1 MTTPAAADPNP
12 DHDRGAAVAN
22 TGPGSNAGGGAGGM
36 RALTLATV
44 FAAASGYLVM
54 LIAGRALGPADYP
67 LFATYWGAFFA
78 LGGVANGLMQE
89 TTRAVRSARTA
100 GAFGGGRAGHDSV
113 DDAGGAAAASGV
125 RVRLLPAGLLL
136 GLALA
141 GAVALSTPGWPAVG
155 LPTFSGAGVA
165 IMAFGILGFS
175 LQAATAGA
183 LSGTE
188 RWGLYAV
195 LLTVDATLRLAV
207 AGIAWWLGDAGLG
220 FALATVAG
228 AITWALMVALS
239 PATRTAL
246 ASAVDV
252 DRGHFWRNTST
263 AMLASAGT
271 SALVTGFPLFVTATV
286 RDSDPA
292 PLVGAVILAITLTR
306 APLLV
311 PLTSFQSAI
320 IVYFVERRFQGP
332 RTLAAPLGLV
342 TAVGVVGA
350 GAAWLLGPW
359 LIRVLFGAEFELPG
373 AVLAALTAASVGTA
387 ALMVTGNAAL
397 AFDRHLLYNSG
408 WWIAVL
414 AAAALLA
421 VLPGPLDVRAA
432 IALLAGPGIGVA
444 VHVVGLA
451 VTASRPRSHTSPR
464 PRPDPG
470 IEERAT

>member
-1 MTTPAAADPNP
+1 MTTPAAADPTP
-12 DHDRGAAVAN
+12 TTGRG
-22 TGPGSNAGGGAGGM
+22 PSGGM
-36 RALTLATV
+36 RALTLATL

-54 LIAGRALGPADYP
+54 LIAGRALGPAEYP

-89 TTRAVRSARTA
+89 ATRAVRSARATA
-100 GAFGGGRAGHDSV
+100 VGGDSRAPGPGTSGS
-113 DDAGGAAAASGV
+113 GG
-125 RVRLLPAGLLL
+125 RVRLLPAGLVL

-141 GAVALSTPGWPAVG
+141 AAVVVSAPAWSALG
-155 LPTFSGAGVA
+155 LPTFSGAGVV
-165 IMAFGILGFS
+165 IMAFGILGFT

-195 LLTVDATLRLAV
+195 LLTVDAALRLVV
-207 AGIAWWLGDAGLG
+207 AGVAWRLGDAALG

-228 AITWALMVALS
+228 TLTWALLAVLS
-239 PATRTAL
+239 PATRSAL
-246 ASAVDV
+246 ASALDV
-252 DRGHFWRNTST
+252 GRRRFWRNTGA

-286 RDSDPA
+286 RSSDPA

-320 IVYFVERRFQGP
+320 IVYFVHRRELGA
-332 RTLAAPLGLV
+332 RALGAPLGLV
-342 TAVGVVGA
+342 TAVGIVGA
-350 GAAWLLGPW
+350 GAAWLVGPW

-397 AFDRHLLYNSG
+397 ASDRHLLYNAG
-408 WWIAVL
+408 WWVAVL
-414 AAAALLA
+414 AAAVLLVA
-421 VLPGPLDVRAA
+421 VPGPLDIRSAV
-432 IALLAGPGIGVA
+432 ALLAGPGLGVA
-444 VHVVGLA
+444 VHVAGLA
-451 VTASRPRSHTSPR
+451 AGRPRSP
-464 PRPDPG
+464 
-470 IEERAT
+470 AT

>member
-1 MTTPAAADPNP
+1 MTTPAAAEPTP
-12 DHDRGAAVAN
+12 
-22 TGPGSNAGGGAGGM
+22 TAGRRAAGGM

-54 LIAGRALGPADYP
+54 LVAGRALGPADYP

-89 TTRAVRSARTA
+89 ATRAVRSARVGPTPDTVRLGHA
-100 GAFGGGRAGHDSV
+100 PAPDTRGHAPAPGTGG
-113 DDAGGAAAASGV
+113 
-125 RVRLLPAGLLL
+125 RVRLLPAGLML

-141 GAVALSTPGWPAVG
+141 AVVAVSAPAWPALG
-155 LPTFSGAGVA
+155 LPTFSGVGVA
-165 IMAFGILGFS
+165 VMAVGILGFS

-195 LLTVDATLRLAV
+195 LLTVDAALRLVV
-207 AGIAWWLGDAGLG
+207 AGVAWWFGDAGLG

-228 AITWALMVALS
+228 AFTWALMIALS
-239 PATRTAL
+239 PATREAL
-246 ASAVDV
+246 ARALDV
-252 DRGHFWRNTST
+252 GRRRFWRNTAS

-271 SALVTGFPLFVTATV
+271 AALVVGFPVFVTATV
-286 RDSDPA
+286 RETDPA

-320 IVYFVERRFQGP
+320 IVYFVQRRELGP
-332 RTLAAPLGLV
+332 RALAAPLGLV
-342 TAVGVVGA
+342 TAVGLVGA
-350 GAAWLLGPW
+350 GAAWLVGPW

-397 AFDRHLLYNSG
+397 AFDRHLLYNLG
-408 WWIAVL
+408 WWVAVL
-414 AAAALLA
+414 AALILL
-421 VLPGPLDVRAA
+421 VSVPGPLDVRSA
-432 IALLAGPGIGVA
+432 IALLAGPGIGVV
-444 VHVVGLA
+444 VHVAGLA
-451 VTASRPRSHTSPR
+451 VIARL
-464 PRPDPG
+464 DP
-470 IEERAT
+470 EPAR

>member
-1 MTTPAAADPNP
+1 MTTPTAAEVEPGAAPGAAD
-12 DHDRGAAVAN
+12 
-22 TGPGSNAGGGAGGM
+22 GM

-89 TTRAVRSARTA
+89 VTRAVRSARESLTPGAA
-100 GAFGGGRAGHDSV
+100 GARPRSSR
-113 DDAGGAAAASGV
+113 GA
-125 RVRLLPAGLLL
+125 VRLLPAGLTL
-136 GLALA
+136 GLILA
-141 GAVALSTPGWPAVG
+141 AAVVVSAPAWPPLG

-165 IMAFGILGFS
+165 IMAFGILGFT

-195 LLTVDATLRLAV
+195 LLTVDAALRLAV
-207 AGIAWWLGDAGLG
+207 AGVAWGLGDTGLG
-220 FALATVAG
+220 FAVATVAG
-228 AITWALMVALS
+228 AVTWALLFALS
-239 PATRTAL
+239 PGTRAAL
-246 ASAVDV
+246 ASAVDSG
-252 DRGHFWRNTST
+252 RRRFWRNTAT

-320 IVYFVERRFQGP
+320 IVYFVRRRDSGP
-332 RTLAAPLGLV
+332 RSLAAPLGLV
-342 TAVGVVGA
+342 TAVGIVGA
-350 GAAWLLGPW
+350 GAAWLIGPW
-359 LIRVLFGAEFELPG
+359 LIRVLFGGDFELPG

-397 AFDRHLLYNSG
+397 AFDRHLLYNAG
-408 WWIAVL
+408 WWVAVVAAAVL
-414 AAAALLA
+414 L
-421 VLPGPLDVRAA
+421 VTVPGSLDVRAA

-444 VHVVGLA
+444 LHVVGLIA
-451 VTASRPRSHTSPR
+451 AARRP
-464 PRPDPG
+464 G
-470 IEERAT
+470 ATE

>member
-1 MTTPAAADPNP
+1 MTTPTAAEVEP
-12 DHDRGAAVAN
+12 GAA
-22 TGPGSNAGGGAGGM
+22 PGAAGGM

-89 TTRAVRSARTA
+89 VTRAVRSARESLTP
-100 GAFGGGRAGHDSV
+100 GAVGARARSSR
-113 DDAGGAAAASGV
+113 GA
-125 RVRLLPAGLLL
+125 VRLLPAGLTL
-136 GLALA
+136 GLILA
-141 GAVALSTPGWPAVG
+141 AAVVVSAPAWPPLG

-165 IMAFGILGFS
+165 IMAFGILGFT

-195 LLTVDATLRLAV
+195 LLTVDAALRLAV
-207 AGIAWWLGDAGLG
+207 AGVAWGLGDTGLG
-220 FALATVAG
+220 FAVATVAG
-228 AITWALMVALS
+228 AVTWALLVALS
-239 PATRTAL
+239 PGTRAAL
-246 ASAVDV
+246 ASAVDSG
-252 DRGHFWRNTST
+252 RRRFWRNTAT

-292 PLVGAVILAITLTR
+292 PVVGAVILAITLTR

-320 IVYFVERRFQGP
+320 IVYFVRRRDSGP
-332 RTLAAPLGLV
+332 RSLAAPLGLV
-342 TAVGVVGA
+342 TAVGIVGA
-350 GAAWLLGPW
+350 GAAWLIGPW
-359 LIRVLFGAEFELPG
+359 LIRVLFGGDFELPG

-397 AFDRHLLYNSG
+397 AFDRHLLYNAG
-408 WWIAVL
+408 WWVAVVAAAVL
-414 AAAALLA
+414 L
-421 VLPGPLDVRAA
+421 VTVPGSLDVRAA

-444 VHVVGLA
+444 LHVVGLIA
-451 VTASRPRSHTSPR
+451 AARRP
-464 PRPDPG
+464 G
-470 IEERAT
+470 ATE

>member
-1 MTTPAAADPNP
+1 MTTPAAAEAPP
-12 DHDRGAAVAN
+12 GVAPGA
-22 TGPGSNAGGGAGGM
+22 GAGGM

-89 TTRAVRSARTA
+89 ATRAVRSAREGA
-100 GAFGGGRAGHDSV
+100 GRETS
-113 DDAGGAAAASGV
+113 GGAAVATTPRGA
-125 RVRLLPAGLLL
+125 VRLLPAGLAL
-136 GLALA
+136 GLILA
-141 GAVALSTPGWPAVG
+141 AAVAVSAPLWPSLG

-165 IMAFGILGFS
+165 IMAFGILGFT

-195 LLTVDATLRLAV
+195 LLTVDAALRLAV

-220 FALATVAG
+220 FAVATVAG
-228 AITWALMVALS
+228 AVTWAVLIAVS
-239 PATRTAL
+239 PGTRTAL
-246 ASAVDV
+246 RSAVDAG
-252 DRGHFWRNTST
+252 RRRFWRNTAT

-320 IVYFVERRFQGP
+320 IVYFVERRARGP
-332 RTLAAPLGLV
+332 RSLAAPLGLV

-350 GAAWLLGPW
+350 GAAWLIGPW
-359 LIRVLFGAEFELPG
+359 LIRVLFGGDFELPG

-397 AFDRHLLYNSG
+397 AFDRHLLYNAG
-408 WWIAVL
+408 WWVAVI
-414 AAAALLA
+414 AAAALLVA
-421 VLPGPLDVRAA
+421 VPGPLDVRAA
-432 IALLAGPGIGVA
+432 VALLAGPGIGVA
-444 VHVVGLA
+444 LHVVGLIVA
-451 VTASRPRSHTSPR
+451 ARRH
-464 PRPDPG
+464 G
-470 IEERAT
+470 AAA

>member
-1 MTTPAAADPNP
+1 
-12 DHDRGAAVAN
+12 
-22 TGPGSNAGGGAGGM
+22 M

-44 FAAASGYLVM
+44 FAATSGYLVM

-89 TTRAVRSARTA
+89 ATRAVRSAREGA
-100 GAFGGGRAGHDSV
+100 GRETS
-113 DDAGGAAAASGV
+113 GGAAVTGGGAAVATTPRGA
-125 RVRLLPAGLLL
+125 VRLLPAGLAL
-136 GLALA
+136 GLILA
-141 GAVALSTPGWPAVG
+141 AAVAVSAPLWPSLG

-165 IMAFGILGFS
+165 IMAFGILGFT

-195 LLTVDATLRLAV
+195 LLTVDAALRLAV
-207 AGIAWWLGDAGLG
+207 AGIAWWLGDAGIG
-220 FALATVAG
+220 FAVATVAG
-228 AITWALMVALS
+228 AVTWAVLIAVS
-239 PATRTAL
+239 PGTRTAL
-246 ASAVDV
+246 RSAVDA
-252 DRGHFWRNTST
+252 GHRRFWRNTAT

-320 IVYFVERRFQGP
+320 IVYFVERRARGP
-332 RTLAAPLGLV
+332 RSLAAPLLLV

-350 GAAWLLGPW
+350 GAAWLIGPW
-359 LIRVLFGAEFELPG
+359 LIRVLFGGDFELPG

-397 AFDRHLLYNSG
+397 AFDRHLLYNAG
-408 WWIAVL
+408 WWVAVI
-414 AAAALLA
+414 AAAALLVA
-421 VLPGPLDVRAA
+421 VPGPLDVRAA
-432 IALLAGPGIGVA
+432 VALLAGPGIGVA
-444 VHVVGLA
+444 LHVVGLIVA
-451 VTASRPRSHTSPR
+451 ARRH
-464 PRPDPG
+464 G
-470 IEERAT
+470 AAA

>member
-1 MTTPAAADPNP
+1 MTTPAAADPTP
-12 DHDRGAAVAN
+12 T
-22 TGPGSNAGGGAGGM
+22 TGRHAAGGM
-36 RALTLATV
+36 RALTLATA

-54 LIAGRALGPADYP
+54 LVAGRTLGPADYP

-89 TTRAVRSARTA
+89 ATRAVRSARVGPAPDVPAPGT
-100 GAFGGGRAGHDSV
+100 GG
-113 DDAGGAAAASGV
+113 
-125 RVRLLPAGLLL
+125 RVRLLPAGLML

-141 GAVALSTPGWPAVG
+141 AVVAVSAPAWPHLG
-155 LPTFSGAGVA
+155 LPTFSGLGVA
-165 IMAFGILGFS
+165 VMAVGILGFS

-195 LLTVDATLRLAV
+195 LLTVDAALRLMV
-207 AGIAWWLGDAGLG
+207 AGVAWWAGDAGLG

-228 AITWALMVALS
+228 TLTWALMIALS
-239 PATRTAL
+239 PATRDAL
-246 ASAVDV
+246 SHALDV
-252 DRGHFWRNTST
+252 GRGRFWRNTAS

-271 SALVTGFPLFVTATV
+271 AALVVGFPVFVTATV
-286 RDSDPA
+286 RESDPA

-320 IVYFVERRFQGP
+320 IVHFVQRRELGP
-332 RTLAAPLGLV
+332 RALAGPLTLVA
-342 TAVGVVGA
+342 AVGLVGA
-350 GAAWLLGPW
+350 GAAWLVGPW

-397 AFDRHLLYNSG
+397 AFDRHTLYNAG
-408 WWIAVL
+408 WWVAVG
-414 AAAALLA
+414 AALILL
-421 VLPGPLDVRAA
+421 VSVPGPLDVRSA

-444 VHVVGLA
+444 VHVAGLA
-451 VTASRPRSHTSPR
+451 VIARLDREPS
-464 PRPDPG
+464 G
-470 IEERAT
+470 

>member
-1 MTTPAAADPNP
+1 
-12 DHDRGAAVAN
+12 
-22 TGPGSNAGGGAGGM
+22 M

-89 TTRAVRSARTA
+89 ATRAVRSARQAA
-100 GAFGGGRAGHDSV
+100 GAHSAVLAPQFDPPPGPGRRG
-113 DDAGGAAAASGV
+113 
-125 RVRLLPAGLLL
+125 RIRLLPAGLML

-141 GAVALSTPGWPAVG
+141 GVVVVSTPVWPPLG
-155 LPTFSGAGVA
+155 LPTFSGFGVA
-165 IMAFGILGFS
+165 IMAVGILGFA

-195 LLTVDATLRLAV
+195 LLTVDAALRLVV
-207 AGIAWWLGDAGLG
+207 AGATWWLGGAALG

-228 AITWALMVALS
+228 TLTWALMIAAS
-239 PATRTAL
+239 ASTRSAL
-246 ASAVDV
+246 ASALDV
-252 DRGHFWRNTST
+252 GRRRFWRNTGS

-271 SALVTGFPLFVTATV
+271 SALVVGFPVFVNATV
-286 RDSDPA
+286 RESDPA

-320 IVYFVERRFQGP
+320 IVYFVERRVQGA
-332 RTLAAPLGLV
+332 RALTAPLGLV
-342 TAVGVVGA
+342 TAVGLVGA
-350 GAAWLLGPW
+350 GAAWLVGPW

-373 AVLAALTAASVGTA
+373 VVLAALTAASVGTA

-397 AFDRHLLYNSG
+397 AFDRHLLYNAG
-408 WWIAVL
+408 WWVAVVAAAVL
-414 AAAALLA
+414 LVA
-421 VLPGPLDVRAA
+421 VPGPLDVRSA

-444 VHVVGLA
+444 VHVVGLVVIA
-451 VTASRPRSHTSPR
+451 RLTPAT
-464 PRPDPG
+464 
-470 IEERAT
+470 RATRTNPESAT

>member
-1 MTTPAAADPNP
+1 MTTPAAAEPTP
-12 DHDRGAAVAN
+12 
-22 TGPGSNAGGGAGGM
+22 TAGRRAAGGM

-54 LIAGRALGPADYP
+54 LVAGRALGPADYP

-89 TTRAVRSARTA
+89 ATRAVRSARVGPTPDTVRLGHA
-100 GAFGGGRAGHDSV
+100 PAPDTRGHAPAPGTGG
-113 DDAGGAAAASGV
+113 
-125 RVRLLPAGLLL
+125 RVRLLPAGLML

-141 GAVALSTPGWPAVG
+141 AVVAVSAPAWPALG
-155 LPTFSGAGVA
+155 LPTFSGVGVA
-165 IMAFGILGFS
+165 VMAVGILGFS

-183 LSGTE
+183 LSGSE

-195 LLTVDATLRLAV
+195 LLTVDAALRLV
-207 AGIAWWLGDAGLG
+207 MAGLAWWAGDAGLG

-228 AITWALMVALS
+228 TLTWALMVSLS
-239 PATRTAL
+239 PATREAL
-246 ASAVDV
+246 ARALDV
-252 DRGHFWRNTST
+252 GRRRFWRNTAS

-271 SALVTGFPLFVTATV
+271 AALVVGFPVFVTATV
-286 RDSDPA
+286 RETDPA

-320 IVYFVERRFQGP
+320 IVYFVQRRELGP
-332 RTLAAPLGLV
+332 RALAAPLGLV
-342 TAVGVVGA
+342 TAVGLVGA
-350 GAAWLLGPW
+350 GAAWLVGPW

-397 AFDRHLLYNSG
+397 AFDRHLLYNLG
-408 WWIAVL
+408 WWVAVL
-414 AAAALLA
+414 AALILL
-421 VLPGPLDVRAA
+421 VSVPGPLDVRSA
-432 IALLAGPGIGVA
+432 IALLAGPGIGVV
-444 VHVVGLA
+444 VHVAGLA
-451 VTASRPRSHTSPR
+451 VIARL
-464 PRPDPG
+464 DP
-470 IEERAT
+470 EPAR

>member
-1 MTTPAAADPNP
+1 MTTPAAAEPTP
-12 DHDRGAAVAN
+12 
-22 TGPGSNAGGGAGGM
+22 TAGRRAAGGM

-54 LIAGRALGPADYP
+54 LVAGRALGPADYP

-89 TTRAVRSARTA
+89 ATRAVRSARVGATPDTA
-100 GAFGGGRAGHDSV
+100 GMTAAGRVTPVPAPRTGG
-113 DDAGGAAAASGV
+113 
-125 RVRLLPAGLLL
+125 RVRLLPAGLML

-141 GAVALSTPGWPAVG
+141 AVVAVSAPAWPALG
-155 LPTFSGAGVA
+155 LPTFSGVGVA
-165 IMAFGILGFS
+165 VMAVGILGFS

-183 LSGTE
+183 LSGSE

-195 LLTVDATLRLAV
+195 LLTVDAALRLVV
-207 AGIAWWLGDAGLG
+207 AGLAWWAGDAGLG

-228 AITWALMVALS
+228 TLTWALMVSLS
-239 PATRTAL
+239 PATREAL
-246 ASAVDV
+246 ARALDV
-252 DRGHFWRNTST
+252 GRRRFWRNTAS

-271 SALVTGFPLFVTATV
+271 AALVVGFPVFVTATV
-286 RDSDPA
+286 RETDPA

-320 IVYFVERRFQGP
+320 IVYFVQRRELGP
-332 RTLAAPLGLV
+332 RALAAPLGLV
-342 TAVGVVGA
+342 TAVGLVGA
-350 GAAWLLGPW
+350 GAAWLVGPW

-397 AFDRHLLYNSG
+397 AFDRHLLYNLG
-408 WWIAVL
+408 WWVAVL
-414 AAAALLA
+414 AALILL
-421 VLPGPLDVRAA
+421 VSVPGPLDVRSA
-432 IALLAGPGIGVA
+432 IALLAGPGIGVM
-444 VHVVGLA
+444 VHVAGLA
-451 VTASRPRSHTSPR
+451 VIARL
-464 PRPDPG
+464 DP
-470 IEERAT
+470 EPAR

>member
-1 MTTPAAADPNP
+1 MTTPAAAEPTP
-12 DHDRGAAVAN
+12 
-22 TGPGSNAGGGAGGM
+22 TAGRRAAGGM

-54 LIAGRALGPADYP
+54 LVAGRALGPADYP

-89 TTRAVRSARTA
+89 ATRAVRSARVGPTPDTVRLGHA
-100 GAFGGGRAGHDSV
+100 PAPDTRGHAPAPGTGG
-113 DDAGGAAAASGV
+113 
-125 RVRLLPAGLLL
+125 RVRLLPAGLML

-141 GAVALSTPGWPAVG
+141 AVVAVSAPAWPALG
-155 LPTFSGAGVA
+155 LPTFSGVGVA
-165 IMAFGILGFS
+165 VMAVGILGFS

-183 LSGTE
+183 LSGSE

-195 LLTVDATLRLAV
+195 LLTVDAALRLVV
-207 AGIAWWLGDAGLG
+207 AGLAWWAGDAGLG

-228 AITWALMVALS
+228 TLTWALMVSLS
-239 PATRTAL
+239 PATREAL
-246 ASAVDV
+246 ARALDV
-252 DRGHFWRNTST
+252 GRRRFWRNTAS

-271 SALVTGFPLFVTATV
+271 AALVVGFPVFVTATV
-286 RDSDPA
+286 RETDPA

-320 IVYFVERRFQGP
+320 IVYFVQRRELGP
-332 RTLAAPLGLV
+332 RALAAPLGLV
-342 TAVGVVGA
+342 TAVGLVGA
-350 GAAWLLGPW
+350 GAAWLVGPW

-397 AFDRHLLYNSG
+397 AFDRHLLYNLG
-408 WWIAVL
+408 WWVAVL
-414 AAAALLA
+414 AALILL
-421 VLPGPLDVRAA
+421 VSVPGPLDVRSA
-432 IALLAGPGIGVA
+432 IALLAGPGIGVV
-444 VHVVGLA
+444 VHVAGLA
-451 VTASRPRSHTSPR
+451 VIARL
-464 PRPDPG
+464 DP
-470 IEERAT
+470 EPAR

>member
-1 MTTPAAADPNP
+1 MTTPAAADPTP
-12 DHDRGAAVAN
+12 T
-22 TGPGSNAGGGAGGM
+22 TGHRAAGGM
-36 RALTLATV
+36 RALTLATL

-54 LIAGRALGPADYP
+54 VIAGRALGPADYP

-89 TTRAVRSARTA
+89 ATRAVRSARVGSTPDA
-100 GAFGGGRAGHDSV
+100 AQVGPSPDAPRATPAQAPTPPPGTGG
-113 DDAGGAAAASGV
+113 
-125 RVRLLPAGLLL
+125 RVRLLPAGLML

-141 GAVALSTPGWPAVG
+141 AVVVVSAPAWPALG
-155 LPTFSGAGVA
+155 LPTFSGVGVA
-165 IMAFGILGFS
+165 VMAVGILGFA

-195 LLTVDATLRLAV
+195 LLTVDAALRLVV
-207 AGIAWWLGDAGLG
+207 AGVAWRLGDAGLG

-228 AITWALMVALS
+228 TLTWAVLIASS
-239 PATRTAL
+239 PATRAAL
-246 ASAVDV
+246 ARALDV
-252 DRGHFWRNTST
+252 GRRRFWRNTGS

-271 SALVTGFPLFVTATV
+271 AALVVGFPVFVTATV
-286 RDSDPA
+286 RESDPA

-320 IVYFVERRFQGP
+320 IVYFVQRRAHGP
-332 RTLAAPLGLV
+332 RALAAPLALV
-342 TAVGVVGA
+342 TAVGIVGA
-350 GAAWLLGPW
+350 GAAWLVGPW

-373 AVLAALTAASVGTA
+373 VVLAALTAASVGTA

-397 AFDRHLLYNSG
+397 AFDRHLLYNAG
-408 WWIAVL
+408 WWVAVVAAAVL
-414 AAAALLA
+414 LVA
-421 VLPGPLDVRAA
+421 VPGALDVRSA

-444 VHVVGLA
+444 VHVAGLL
-451 VTASRPRSHTSPR
+451 VPVRPTPETAT
-464 PRPDPG
+464 
-470 IEERAT
+470 